1 MHELSVAEEI
11 ISIANQYLPVGN
23 NTGVLSVKVEIG
35 KLSNILPDSLEF
47 CYDALIGDTKLKGS
61 KLIIEEIPVTV
72 KCDDCGETN
81 IIENINFQC
90 KNCESSKVKLI
101 TGNELKVTELEI
113 ND

>member
-11 ISIANQYLPVGN
+11 INIAHQYIPADN
-23 NTGVLSVKVEIG
+23 KSNILSVKVKIG

-47 CYDALIGDTKLKGS
+47 CYEALIGDTKLKGS
-61 KLIIEEIPVTV
+61 KLIIEEIPITV
-72 KCDDCGETN
+72 KCENCGQTT

-90 KNCESSKVKLI
+90 RNCESSKVKLI
-101 TGNELKVTELEI
+101 TGNELNVTELEI